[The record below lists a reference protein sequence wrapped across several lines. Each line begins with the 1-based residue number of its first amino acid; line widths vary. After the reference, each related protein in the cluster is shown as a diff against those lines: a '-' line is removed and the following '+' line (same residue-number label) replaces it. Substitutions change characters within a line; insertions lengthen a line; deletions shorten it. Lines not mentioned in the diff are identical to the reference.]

1 MSIFLSTAPIFSDAI
16 KIQIA
21 RSNYS
26 LVQPETHRIDMEI
39 LLYENSE

>member
-1 MSIFLSTAPIFSDAI
+1 MSIFLSTTSFFSDAI

-21 RSNYS
+21 RSNYC
-26 LVQPETHRIDMEI
+26 LQPETHRIDMEI